1 MQKNFN
7 DRLLSFLSVII
18 FILAWQI
25 IARLKIVD
33 PVFIGQPL
41 EILKESF
48 NFFASGEIYEHI
60 VASGVTFILGFSAA
74 ILFGV
79 TLGLLTGINR
89 TLYNI
94 VSPYIFAIHSTPI
107 VALFP
112 LIIIWFGV
120 GVKAKVVI
128 IFLMTVVPILAN
140 TIDGARSMDASL
152 IKMAKSFEAGKLFI
166 LRTIIFQASVPYI
179 LSGIRV
185 ATGRAIIGLIISEF
199 YGYGKGI
206 GYLVSFYG
214 QTFQTDKLMALVMM
228 LIIFSFSVLK
238 TVNITEHRLLKWK
251 QPGSEHI

>member
-7 DRLLSFLSVII
+7 DRLISLLSVFI
-18 FILAWQI
+18 FVMAWQI
-25 IARLKIVD
+25 IARLKVVD
-33 PVFIGQPL
+33 PVYIGQPL

-60 VASGVTFILGFSAA
+60 VASGVTFFLGFSVA

-79 TLGLLTGINR
+79 TLGLLTGTNR

-107 VALFP
+107 IALFP

-120 GVKAKVVI
+120 GIEAKVVI

-140 TIDGARSMDASL
+140 TIDSARSMDASL
-152 IKMAKSFEAGKLFI
+152 IKMAKSFEAGKLFV
-166 LRTIIFQASVPYI
+166 LKTIIFQASVPYI

-185 ATGRAIIGLIISEF
+185 ATGRAIIALIISEF
-199 YGYGKGI
+199 YGYGKGV

-214 QTFQTDKLMALVMM
+214 QTFQTDKLMSLVLL
-228 LIIFSFSVLK
+228 LILFSFSILK
-238 TVNITEHRLLKWK
+238 AINIAEQRLLKWK
-251 QPGSEHI
+251 QPDSEHI